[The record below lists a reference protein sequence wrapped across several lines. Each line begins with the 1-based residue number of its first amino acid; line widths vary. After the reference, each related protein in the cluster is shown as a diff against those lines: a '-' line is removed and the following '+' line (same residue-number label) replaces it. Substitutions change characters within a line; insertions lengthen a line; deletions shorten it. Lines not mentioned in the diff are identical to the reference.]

1 MLEPQ
6 IRKRIEDW
14 TLILAVWFI
23 ETNGR
28 GHLRCGCPVD
38 KVFKDLMACVS
49 GLVVSLEGEDQW
61 AALDLVNAT
70 LKDYDLPNVA
80 TVFRRRFR
88 DLPQPH
94 GALSTMRRDAPDSPP
109 AIPSN
114 AGDPWIEPFACQK
127 QSRSLNSRP
136 TQRLIEDLATLISTW
151 YRDADIFKHLNC
163 EYDSCA
169 FYRSYLQ
176 MMLWTVCT
184 ISCLRTRGQRI
195 TAARYV
201 DQLLAQS
208 GVPRIFEAADPI
220 LEAVQNSADH
230 VEQLIF
236 GFE

>member
-28 GHLRCGCPVD
+28 GHLNCGCPVD
-38 KVFKDLMACVS
+38 KGFKDLMACVS
-49 GLVVSLEGEDQW
+49 GLVVSLEGEHQR

-88 DLPQPH
+88 DLPEPH
-94 GALSTMRRDAPDSPP
+94 AALSTMRRDPPTSPP
-109 AIPSN
+109 PIPLN

-127 QSRSLNSRP
+127 QPRSLNSRP
-136 TQRLIEDLATLISTW
+136 TRRLIEDLATLISAW

-169 FYRSYLQ
+169 FYRSYLE
-176 MMLWTVCT
+176 MMLWTACS
-184 ISCLRTRGQRI
+184 ISCLRTPGQRI

-201 DQLLAQS
+201 DQLLAES
-208 GVPRIFEAADPI
+208 GAPRIFEAADPI

-230 VEQLIF
+230 VERLIF